1 MRMNDTPDQ
10 YRDDDRAA
18 LLKITAMS
26 PAMKLTTEHTKKNV
40 AAGGGPELLL
50 FSEALS
56 GGGGPELLLFSEALS
71 GGGGPELL
79 LFSEALSGGG
89 GGLSGSTMFFFSGSG
104 RSEPHFGQFVPPMC
118 VSRSNGGA
126 KMVLQIG
133 H

>member
-40 AAGGGPELLL
+40 AAGGGPEQIF
-50 FSEALS
+50 FSEAL

-126 KMVLQIG
+126 KIVLQIG

>member
-40 AAGGGPELLL
+40 AAGGGPEQV
-50 FSEALS
+50 F
-56 GGGGPELLLFSEALS
+56 FSEALS

-104 RSEPHFGQFVPPMC
+104 RSEPHFGHFVPPMC